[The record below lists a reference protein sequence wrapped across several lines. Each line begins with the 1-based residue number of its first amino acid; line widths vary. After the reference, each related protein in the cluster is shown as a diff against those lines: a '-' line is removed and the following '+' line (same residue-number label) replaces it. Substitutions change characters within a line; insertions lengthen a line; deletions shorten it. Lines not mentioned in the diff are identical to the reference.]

1 MKILIV
7 EDEPFAADDLN
18 EKLEQLQHHVTAIA
32 EDYNS
37 AVEAIESEI
46 PDLVIIDIGLKG
58 ERSGIDLGE
67 KLAAMNIPH
76 LYLSGMQDMNTYI
89 RAKNTAPLRNLAKPI
104 DLINL
109 RNALDVE
116 LQAHKTLSNTIY
128 LIADGNKSRQRI
140 NPNAI
145 CYIEADGSYCSVYLE
160 GKRYKLTM
168 NLKTVLQKLD
178 WPDIVRVSKS
188 HAVNLQYIK
197 SKLGN
202 CLELTNGVKV
212 DIDPKYKDQVT
223 LYLKSI

>member
-7 EDEPFAADDLN
+7 EDEPFAADDLH
-18 EKLEQLQHHVTAIA
+18 EKLEQLQHQVTAIA

-37 AVEAIESEI
+37 AVKAVESEV

-67 KLAAMNIPH
+67 KLVAMNIPH
-76 LYLSGMQDMNTYI
+76 MYLSGIQDMNTYI
-89 RAKNTAPLRNLAKPI
+89 LAKNTAPLRNLAKPI

-109 RNALDVE
+109 RNALDVD
-116 LQAHKTLSNTIY
+116 LQAHKTGSNAIY
-128 LIADGNKSRQRI
+128 LIPNGNKNRQRI

-145 CYIEADGSYCSVYLE
+145 CYIEADGSYCDVYLE
-160 GKRYKLTM
+160 DKMYKLTM

-178 WPDIVRVSKS
+178 WPGIVRVSKS
-188 HAVNLQYIK
+188 HAINLQYIK
-197 SKLGN
+197 GKLGN
-202 CLELTNGVKV
+202 RLELTNGVKI
-212 DIDPKYKDQVT
+212 DIDPKYKDQIA

>member
-7 EDEPFAADDLN
+7 EDEPFAADDLH

-32 EDYNS
+32 EDYSS
-37 AVEAIESEI
+37 AVKAIESEI

-67 KLAAMNIPH
+67 KLTAMNIPH
-76 LYLSGMQDMNTYI
+76 MYLSGVQDMNTYMQ
-89 RAKNTAPLRNLAKPI
+89 AKTTAPLRNLAKPI

-109 RNALDVE
+109 RNALDVD
-116 LQAHKTLSNTIY
+116 LQIQKTSANTIY

-160 GKRYKLTM
+160 DKMYKLTM

-178 WPDIVRVSKS
+178 WPGIVRVSKS
-188 HAVNLQYIK
+188 HAINLQYIK

-202 CLELTNGVKV
+202 QLELTNQVKI
-212 DIDPKYKDQVT
+212 DIEPKYKDQVI